1 MNLKEY
7 LSQKDPVRMP
17 RVIIEEYQYIV
28 ASTSKHSNGEIR
40 KRVYFKTKNTLL
52 AGVEYCLI
60 GSSFYTVDRDG
71 NPKNRSCF
79 SIILK

>member
-7 LSQKDPVRMP
+7 LSQKEPVRMP
-17 RVIIEEYQYIV
+17 RVIIEEHQYIV
-28 ASTSKHSNGEIR
+28 ASNSKHSNGEVR
-40 KRVYFKTKNTLL
+40 RRVYFKTKNALL

-60 GSSFYTVDRDG
+60 GGSFYTTDYDG

-79 SIILK
+79 RII